1 MPKPVAAFL
10 LCCFLLA
17 GPARAGF
24 DDGLAAY
31 NEGRFQAATD
41 AFIPLAE
48 AGDAWARF
56 YLGHILYFGYGREAD
71 PNGAANL
78 YFEAAEQGHAVAQYS
93 LGRLIFN
100 GEGVVRNIERGTQ
113 WMRRAA
119 QQGLGEAQFNLAL
132 LHRVG
137 DGVPYD
143 LGEAH
148 FWCTLA
154 AESAAGDSNGEL
166 AALLGPPCAEIAL
179 RLEPRAR
186 FEAEERS

>member
-56 YLGHILYFGYGREAD
+56 YLGHILYKAYPSEPGLTTCWVCGCYRQNVRLLFCHAQPLEIRPPD
-71 PNGAANL
+71 VPRRLRGAL
-78 YFEAAEQGHAVAQYS
+78 S
-93 LGRLIFN
+93 R
-100 GEGVVRNIERGTQ
+100 
-113 WMRRAA
+113 
-119 QQGLGEAQFNLAL
+119 
-132 LHRVG
+132 
-137 DGVPYD
+137 
-143 LGEAH
+143 
-148 FWCTLA
+148 
-154 AESAAGDSNGEL
+154 
-166 AALLGPPCAEIAL
+166 
-179 RLEPRAR
+179 
-186 FEAEERS
+186 